1 MKKIILTY
9 GFLFVAIQLIAQ
21 QNTQL
26 LHSYF
31 KDQLFNTARSETYVG
46 SSFLPVLESEYNINY
61 ITRDSSKQYYDFTE
75 VLFKKHLL
83 EAKGENYKLTIS
95 PIFDL
100 AMGKDLKDTTHSTLF
115 QNTRGLFIEGDLMK
129 NFSFMTSVYE
139 NQSRFNQYET
149 SYYSSLG
156 EMYPQGANYI
166 TQNAV
171 IPGAGRTTPFKTTGF
186 DYAYAIGNIVYH
198 PIRALAIIA
207 GNSAQFIGDGHRSVL
222 LSDNS
227 VSAPFFRIDY
237 KISNKWEFNYLRT
250 KLFNLMRRPASTT
263 VEAYYETKGYSVNYL
278 TYKPIDRFSVSLFEG
293 IIWSKGDSITS
304 SRVHPLFYN
313 PIPLV
318 SGLILSKEK
327 VNSLYGLNLSFAL
340 KSNHRFYGQFGFSNL
355 SIENAA
361 FQIGYRGYNY
371 FGLKDFMFQLEY
383 NNVAENTYNSAV
395 SRLNYSAYN
404 LPIAHVKGNAFQ
416 EILLRT
422 NYSYKRMYLDVKAN
436 YYLLNNFSSVSL
448 LPVNKQLP
456 TTDGTIL
463 LTQLELG
470 YRFNK
475 LMNFSI
481 FGTWLFR
488 NEQSDFI
495 DLTTNQFTI
504 GLRTG
509 LLNHYNDF

>member
-1 MKKIILTY
+1 MRKIILTY
-9 GFLFVAIQLIAQ
+9 GLLIIALQTIAQ

-31 KDQLFNTARSETYVG
+31 KDQLFNNGRTEVYVG
-46 SSFLPVLESEYNINY
+46 SSFLPVLESEYNLNAI
-61 ITRDSSKQYYDFTE
+61 IRDSSKQYYDFTE

-83 EAKGENYKLTIS
+83 EAKGENFKLTVS

-100 AMGKDLKDTTHSTLF
+100 AMGKDFKDTSQTTLF
-115 QNTRGLFIEGDLMK
+115 QNTRGLFIEGDLFK

-139 NQSRFNQYET
+139 NQSRSNQYET

-156 EMYPQGANYI
+156 ELYPQGANYI

-171 IPGAGRTTPFKTTGF
+171 IPGAGRTKPFKDGGF
-186 DYAYAIGNIVYH
+186 DYAYAIGNFVYR
-198 PIRALAIIA
+198 PYRTIAFIA

-278 TYKPIDRFSVSLFEG
+278 TYKPIDRFSISLFEG

-304 SRVHPLFYN
+304 THVHPLFYN
-313 PIPLV
+313 PIPFV
-318 SGLILSKEK
+318 SGLILNNNEI
-327 VNSLYGLNLSFAL
+327 NSMYGLNLSYAL
-340 KSNHRFYGQFGFSNL
+340 QTNHRFYGQIGFSNL
-355 SIENAA
+355 ELKNSA
-361 FQIGYRGYNY
+361 FQVGYRGYNY
-371 FGLKDFMFQLEY
+371 FGLKDFMLQLEY
-383 NNVAENTYNSAV
+383 NNVAENTYNSPV

-404 LPIAHVKGNAFQ
+404 LPMAHVKGNAFQ
-416 EILLRT
+416 EILLRS

-436 YYLLNNFSSVSL
+436 YFLLNNYNSVSL
-448 LPVNKQLP
+448 LPVNKQLQKS
-456 TTDGTIL
+456 DGSIL
-463 LTQLELG
+463 LTQLEFG

-495 DLTTNQFTI
+495 DLTTSQFTI

-509 LLNHYNDF
+509 LINHYNDF